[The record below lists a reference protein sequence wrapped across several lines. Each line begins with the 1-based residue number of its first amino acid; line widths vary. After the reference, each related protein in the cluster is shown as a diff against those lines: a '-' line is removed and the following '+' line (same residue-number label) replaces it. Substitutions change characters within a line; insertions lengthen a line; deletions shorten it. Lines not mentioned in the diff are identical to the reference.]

1 MNTVNTFR
9 FSFVEKTIN
18 ETPVNVFLKS
28 EEELDNQFS
37 GNGIKNDEDYEKN
50 FYLALYGN
58 RIIKLEENY

>member
-1 MNTVNTFR
+1 MKTLNNFNFTFT
-9 FSFVEKTIN
+9 EENIN
-18 ETPVNVFLKS
+18 ETPVNLFLKS

-37 GNGIKNDEDYEKN
+37 GNGIKNDADYEKN